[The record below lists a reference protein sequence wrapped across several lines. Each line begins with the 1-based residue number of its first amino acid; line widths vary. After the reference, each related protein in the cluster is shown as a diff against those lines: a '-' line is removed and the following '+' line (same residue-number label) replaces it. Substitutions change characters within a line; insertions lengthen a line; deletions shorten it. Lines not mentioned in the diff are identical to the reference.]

1 MSHRKGEGVN
11 EEEHQG
17 HPVNVIIYQPNG
29 QPMMRAGPTMVEC
42 RGVSMVPASDP
53 SKHGRIT
60 NIIINLYGIV
70 FADGGL
76 YRVDFLDGEQVFGM
90 MTIPVADARMI
101 QGG

>member
-1 MSHRKGEGVN
+1 
-11 EEEHQG
+11 
-17 HPVNVIIYQPNG
+17 
-29 QPMMRAGPTMVEC
+29 MMRAGPTMVDVRSQHGPRIGPFE
-42 RGVSMVPASDP
+42 R
-53 SKHGRIT
+53 GRIT